1 MVSLKVPVSVAT
13 ETNGNGPTTRLR
25 DYATAFCDKESVLVF
40 TNKAGDG
47 QTSQGQKP
55 ALINTKKTGKV
66 PRSL

>member
-25 DYATAFCDKESVLVF
+25 DCGTAFRDKEWGLVF

-47 QTSQGQKP
+47 QTSQEQKP
-55 ALINTKKTGKV
+55 ALVNTKTTGKV

>member
-47 QTSQGQKP
+47 QTSQGQK
-55 ALINTKKTGKV
+55 LE
-66 PRSL
+66 RSPGLSRKHQVLSM